1 LAILEKAIYISI
13 ILLLV
18 LTPIPYGAV
27 EAWSTALWE
36 LWVFVTMLLWVIHV
50 VKEGKLSISLN
61 PLIWP
66 MLALLIIALVQIM
79 PLSEGERR
87 TISFD
92 AYATSSTAIKI
103 FASICFFLLF
113 ATFINTNERR
123 NFVVKVIIV
132 MCVLIALIG
141 IGQSY
146 IGKMLWQRGTYG
158 PFVNRNHFA
167 GFLEMGV
174 GLAAGLII
182 GRSVRREVLAIY
194 VSCVAAMCAGIVA
207 SASRG
212 GVLALAAGIIFLA
225 IVAMPTFISSRREK
239 SVGRMGLVLR
249 SAGAM
254 VVGVAAIFGSML
266 LVGSEGLVQNIS
278 GTQGEI
284 NEEQPA
290 SERFSRRDIW
300 GATSRLIKDHP
311 YFGVGLGAYQYAYT
325 RYDPSSGAQR
335 VEQSHNDYLQIVAD
349 AGLTGGLMAL
359 VFMILLFVRGFLA
372 AQTRDRRRR
381 AITLGALA
389 GCFAIAVHSFVDFN
403 LQITAN
409 AQLFLALA
417 ALATPEKEARG

>member
-1 LAILEKAIYISI
+1 LAIIEKAIYTSI

-27 EAWSTALWE
+27 EGWSTGLWE
-36 LWVFVTMLLWVIHV
+36 LWVFATLLLWVIYV
-50 VKEGKLSISLN
+50 VKDGKLSFSLN

-79 PLSEGERR
+79 PLESGERR

-92 AYATSSTAIKI
+92 PYATSYAAIKI

-123 NFVVKVIIV
+123 NFVAKVIIA
-132 MCVLIALIG
+132 MCVLIALVG

-146 IGKMLWQRGTYG
+146 IVKMLWQRGTYG

-167 GFLEMGV
+167 GFLVMGV

-182 GRSVRREVLAIY
+182 GRSVRREVLAVYISS
-194 VSCVAAMCAGIVA
+194 VVAMCAGIAV

-212 GVLALAAGIIFLA
+212 GVLALVAEIVFLA
-225 IVAMPTFISSRREK
+225 IVVMPTFVSIRKEK
-239 SVGRMGLVLR
+239 NIGRMGLVFR
-249 SAGAM
+249 TAGAM

-266 LVGSEGLVQNIS
+266 LVGSEGLVQNLS
-278 GTQGEI
+278 QTQSEI
-284 NEEQPA
+284 TDEQSA
-290 SERFSRRDIW
+290 DERFSRRDIW
-300 GATSRLIKDHP
+300 GATKQLIKDHP
-311 YFGVGLGAYQYAYT
+311 YLGVGLGAYQYAYT

-335 VEQSHNDYLQIVAD
+335 VEQAHNDYLQIVAD
-349 AGLTGGLMAL
+349 AGMIGGSIAL

-381 AITLGALA
+381 AIIFGALA
-389 GCFAIAVHSFVDFN
+389 GCFAMAVHSFVDFN

>member
-1 LAILEKAIYISI
+1 
-13 ILLLV
+13 V

-27 EAWSTALWE
+27 EGWSTALWE
-36 LWVFVTMLLWVIHV
+36 LWVFATMLLWVIHI
-50 VKEGKLSISLN
+50 VKDRKLSISLN
-61 PLIWP
+61 PLLWP

-79 PLSEGERR
+79 PLTSGERR

-92 AYATSSTAIKI
+92 VYATSYAAIKI

-132 MCVLIALIG
+132 TCVLIALVG

-146 IGKMLWQRGTYG
+146 IGKTIWQRGTYG

-182 GRSVRREVLAIY
+182 GRSVRREVMSVYI
-194 VSCVAAMCAGIVA
+194 SCVVAMCAGIA
-207 SASRG
+207 LSASRG
-212 GVLALAAGIIFLA
+212 GVLALAAGITFLA
-225 IVAMPTFISSRREK
+225 VVAMPTFISSRK
-239 SVGRMGLVLR
+239 VQSIGRMGLVLR
-249 SAGAM
+249 SAGAV
-254 VVGVAAIFGSML
+254 VVGVAAIFGSMF

-278 GTQGEI
+278 QTQGEI
-284 NEEQPA
+284 SDELPA

-311 YFGVGLGAYQYAYT
+311 FLGVGLGAYQYAYT

-349 AGLTGGLMAL
+349 AGLIGGLIAL
-359 VFMILLFVRGFLA
+359 VFMVLLFVRGFLA
-372 AQTRDRRRR
+372 ARTRDRRRR
-381 AITLGALA
+381 AIILGAVA
-389 GCFAIAVHSFVDFN
+389 GCFAMAVHSVVDFN

-417 ALATPEKEARG
+417 ALATPERESRSRGVGESGSQEG